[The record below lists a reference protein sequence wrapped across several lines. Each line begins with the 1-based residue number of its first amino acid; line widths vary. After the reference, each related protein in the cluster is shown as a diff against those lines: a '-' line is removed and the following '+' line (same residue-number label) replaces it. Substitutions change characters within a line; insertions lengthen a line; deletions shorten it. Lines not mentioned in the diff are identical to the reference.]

1 MAINPT
7 AYEQYMLELTNWARA
22 NPGAQAGQL
31 GIDLNA
37 GLSGGTISD
46 AAKQPLVFSEAL
58 IAAARGHSNWMLD
71 ADTFSHTGA
80 NGSDAGDRMNAAGFD
95 FKAPYSWGENLAWNG
110 TTGAIDATASVL
122 GNHQGLFESAG
133 HRVNML
139 NGDYK
144 EIGIGV
150 ETGAFGSGGT
160 DYNAMMVTQN
170 FALSGS
176 ASYLTGVVID
186 DQDGDR
192 FYDIGEGRG
201 GATITATGSAGTFET
216 STWDAGGYRLELPAG
231 SYDVTV
237 TLDGESYAQT
247 ITIGSENVKLDA
259 FANEM
264 QPGDVEQDDSV
275 AGDSFVSS
283 GTDEEFVGTDGFDL
297 IRFPTARADVEV
309 DVAGDGMIV
318 VDGAATGHDTLTGFE
333 RLSFSDGTLAFDT
346 GAGETAGQAY
356 RIYEAAFDR
365 APDAAGLSYWIG
377 EMDRGASL
385 QEVAQGFVASE
396 EFAETYG
403 ATDSADA
410 FIDQLYQNILGR
422 SGEPDGVGFW
432 VDALAEGGTPADVL
446 AGISE
451 SPENVAGVAP
461 SIADGIWYA

>member
-7 AYEQYMLELTNWARA
+7 AYEQYMLELINWARA
-22 NPGAQAGQL
+22 NPGAQADQL
-31 GIDLNA
+31 RIDLNA

-46 AAKQPLVFSEAL
+46 AAKQPLVFNEAL

-80 NGSDAGDRMNAAGFD
+80 NGSDAGDRMNAAGYEFR
-95 FKAPYSWGENLAWNG
+95 ASYSWAENLAWNG
-110 TTGAIDATASVL
+110 TTGPIDIGVSVL
-122 GNHQGLFESAG
+122 ANHHGLFESGG
-133 HRVNML
+133 HRANML
-139 NGDYK
+139 NGDHK

-150 ETGAFGSGGT
+150 ETGTFTDASGNS
-160 DYNAMMVTQN
+160 NALMVTQN

-201 GATITATGSAGTFET
+201 GATITATGSAGIFET
-216 STWDAGGYRLELPAG
+216 STWDAGGYRLELPPG

-237 TLDGESYAQT
+237 TLGGESYDQA

-259 FANEM
+259 FADEM
-264 QPGDVEQDDSV
+264 QPRDGDHDDSV
-275 AGDSFVSS
+275 AGDAFVSS
-283 GTDEEFVGTDGFDL
+283 SADEDFVGTTGFDV
-297 IRFPTARADVEV
+297 IFFPTARADVEV
-309 DVAGDGMIV
+309 DVAAEGTII

-356 RIYEAAFDR
+356 RIYQAAFDR
-365 APDAAGLSYWIG
+365 EPDAAGLSYWIQQ
-377 EMDRGASL
+377 MDRGASL
-385 QEVAQGFVASE
+385 QEVAVGFVASD

-403 ATDSADA
+403 STPFADA
-410 FIDQLYQNILGR
+410 FVEQLYQNVLGR
-422 SGEPDGVGFW
+422 SGDPAGVGFW
-432 VDALAEGGTPADVL
+432 VEILAEGGTAADVL

-461 SIADGIWYA
+461 SVADGIWYA